1 MGLTIYNKERAIDMG
16 YIGFNVLR
24 NTIAKLF
31 GTDFENLYKDWT
43 SGSWSPNKIDDKTCN
58 ILLNDLYKR
67 NILKEEDNPI
77 LDFLFMSD
85 CEGKL
90 PVKSCKMLYNF
101 IKDYDDNVLYGY
113 CGRPD
118 CAMFSDFKEI
128 VRLCAKNRWILKWD

>member
-16 YIGFNVLR
+16 YIGFYTLR

-31 GTDFENLYKDWT
+31 GTDFENLYNNWT
-43 SGSWSPNKIDDKTCN
+43 SSSWNPNKIDDKTGN
-58 ILLNDLYKR
+58 ILLNGFYEKG
-67 NILKEEDNPI
+67 IIKEEDNPI

-90 PVKSCKMLYNF
+90 PAKSCKVLYNF
-101 IKDYDDNVLYGY
+101 IKDYDDNIKYGY
-113 CGRPD
+113 SGRPD